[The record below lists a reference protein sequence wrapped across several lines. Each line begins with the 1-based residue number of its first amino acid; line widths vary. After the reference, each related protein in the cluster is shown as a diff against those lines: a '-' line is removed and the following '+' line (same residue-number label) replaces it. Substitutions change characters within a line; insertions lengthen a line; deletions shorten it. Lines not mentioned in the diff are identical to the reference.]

1 MQPRSHC
8 REDKGTTQKTIGAT
22 TMPRQ
27 TEEEKFQELIDNYT
41 NGNISDFREAI
52 QRMRKA
58 KLARLI
64 QYADEGNQADAKRY
78 IYKVMQ

>member
-1 MQPRSHC
+1 
-8 REDKGTTQKTIGAT
+8 
-22 TMPRQ
+22 MPRQ